1 MKILCINKLIYNK
14 IIAFIRVCELRVQ
27 NYEKNL

>member
-14 IIAFIRVCELRVQ
+14 ITTFVREGELRVQ
-27 NYEKNL
+27 NYEK